1 MPVSINNTQIV
12 FNDATTQTTA
22 GITSAVT
29 SLNGQTGAI
38 TNTDAGVIGSYFAGG
53 LASAGATSNR
63 NSTYAGSSLR
73 LHNTSGGYVTFTSF
87 GNANALS
94 PSYAGTWRA
103 MGNSKNSS
111 DCGGE
116 WTIVPNLFV
125 RIS

>member
-29 SLNGQTGAI
+29 SLNGATGAI
-38 TNTDAGVIGSYFAGG
+38 TNTGAGNIGSYFAAG
-53 LASAGATSNR
+53 LASAGNTSTR

-73 LHNTSGGYVTFTSF
+73 VRNSSSPFGGF
-87 GNANALS
+87 GNNAAS
-94 PSYAGTWRA
+94 NPSYTGTWRA
-103 MGNSKNSS
+103 MGNANNSN

-116 WTIVPNLFV
+116 WQIGPNLFV